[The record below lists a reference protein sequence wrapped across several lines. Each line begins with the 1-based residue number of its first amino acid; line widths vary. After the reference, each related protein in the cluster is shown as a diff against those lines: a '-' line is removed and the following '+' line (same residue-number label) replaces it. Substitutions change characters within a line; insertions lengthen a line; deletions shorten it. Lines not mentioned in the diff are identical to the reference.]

1 MRICDHHNVPRN
13 WDQHFA
19 DPAYVNSTADPLL
32 IQAADMLP
40 PGRALDLACGPGRHA
55 LYLARLGWRVTA
67 VDSSAVAIGL
77 LRAQSAG
84 LAINT
89 HLADLERGEFAIVP
103 DSYELICDFLYLQRN
118 LFPQIREAVHPGGIF
133 AGAIHLVQE
142 GCTASPCNPD
152 FLLQPGE
159 LRSFFDGWKV
169 LFYSEG
175 GDPGRSRR
183 TARIIAR
190 RA

>member
-1 MRICDHHNVPRN
+1 MRICDHHSVPRN

-19 DPAYVNSTADPLL
+19 DPAYVNSTPHPLL
-32 IQAADMLP
+32 IQAAEMLP

-77 LRAQSAG
+77 LRAQSTG
-84 LAINT
+84 LPIDI
-89 HLADLERGEFAIVP
+89 HLADLERGQFALAP
-103 DSYELICDFLYLQRN
+103 NSYELICDFLYLQRN
-118 LFPQIREAVHPGGIF
+118 LFPRICEAVHPSGIF

-142 GCTASPCNPD
+142 GCAATPCSPD
-152 FLLQPGE
+152 FLLHPGE

-169 LFYSEG
+169 IFYSEG
-175 GDPGRSRR
+175 GDAGRSRR

>member
-1 MRICDHHNVPRN
+1 MRICDHHIVARN
-13 WDQHFA
+13 WDQHYA
-19 DPAYVNSTADPLL
+19 DPTYVDSGADPLL
-32 IQAADMLP
+32 IQAAEMLP

-67 VDSSAVAIGL
+67 VDASPVAIAL
-77 LRAQSAG
+77 LRAQASG
-84 LAINT
+84 LPLEAC
-89 HLADLERGEFAIVP
+89 LADLERGEFAIVP